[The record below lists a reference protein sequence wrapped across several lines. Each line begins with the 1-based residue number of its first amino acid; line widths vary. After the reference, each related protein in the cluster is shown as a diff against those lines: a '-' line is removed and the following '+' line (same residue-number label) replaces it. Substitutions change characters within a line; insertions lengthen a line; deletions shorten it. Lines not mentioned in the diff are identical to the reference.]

1 MSYVTIRVKPI
12 SAGAIKRAGIHNNR
26 LYTELGYDTPENII
40 IGQSVLNKNY
50 VLIDGIETKK
60 SLKDTIYYRIGEAGA
75 QERKNSV
82 MALEYVMSGTPDFL
96 MAYTPSK
103 YFANCVRFLEKKHG
117 AENIVAIAEH
127 YDESK
132 PHVHIIVVPII
143 RKEVRWKRSKGDG
156 YIEGKK
162 EENRLCARDFTGN
175 RDMLRKLQ
183 DDYFEY
189 CVPFGKECGVTL
201 ERGEKV
207 ESKAKKYVKKTNHEM
222 GLLNEKFEKYNQL
235 AQEANHQYK
244 IGKLIFEEHQKKL
257 KEIKEQ
263 HEKLQA
269 QKDKME
275 RDLNIKIEQ
284 QRNEERKNQLMKEG
298 EKRQEKNRLDREA
311 KEKEIKRQEREAKEK
326 AQKKEQ
332 GRDMG
337 GGMGM

>member
-26 LYTELGYDTPENII
+26 LYSELGFDTPENII

-60 SLKDTIYYRIGEAGA
+60 SLKDTIYYRIEEAGA

-82 MALEYVMSGTPDFL
+82 MALEYVMSGREDFL
-96 MAYTPSK
+96 MAYSPSK
-103 YFANCVRFLEKKHG
+103 YFANCVKFLEKKHG

-143 RKEVRWKRSKGDG
+143 RKEVHWKRSKGDG

-183 DDYFEY
+183 DDFFEY

-201 ERGEKV
+201 ERGTKIELQ
-207 ESKAKKYVKKTNHEM
+207 ARKYVKKTNHEM
-222 GLLNEKFEKYNQL
+222 ALLNVKFEKHNQL

-244 IGKLIFEEHQKKL
+244 IGELNIEEYQKKL

-263 HEKLQA
+263 NEKLQA

-275 RDLNIKIEQ
+275 RDLNIIIENQ
-284 QRNEERKNQLMKEG
+284 SNEEKKYKLMKEG
-298 EKRQEKNRLDREA
+298 KEKEQENKRLSLDIEA
-311 KEKEIKRQEREAKEK
+311 KEKE
-326 AQKKEQ
+326 QKK
-332 GRDMG
+332 DKDF
-337 GGMGM
+337 GMDGMSM

>member
-1 MSYVTIRVKPI
+1 MANATIRVKPI

-26 LYTELGYDTPENII
+26 LYSELGFDTPENII

-50 VLIDGIETKK
+50 VIIDGIETNM
-60 SLKDTIYYRIGEAGA
+60 SLKDTIYYCIKRAGA

-82 MALEYVMSGTPDFL
+82 MALEYVMSGSEDFL
-96 MAYTPSK
+96 KAYTPAK
-103 YFANCVRFLEKKHG
+103 HFANCVNFLEKKHG
-117 AENIVAIAEH
+117 KENIVAIAEH

-143 RKEVRWKRSKGDG
+143 KKEVRWKRSKGNG

-183 DDYFEY
+183 DDYFQY
-189 CVPFGKECGVTL
+189 CVPYGKECGLTL

-207 ESKAKKYVKKTNHEM
+207 EFQAKKYIKKTNYEM
-222 GLLNEKFEKYNQL
+222 GLLNEKFEKHNQL

-244 IGKLIFEEHQKKL
+244 IGELNFEENQKKL

-263 HEKLQA
+263 NEKLQA

-275 RDLNIKIEQ
+275 RDLNIILQKQ
-284 QRNEERKNQLMKEG
+284 GNEERKNKLMKEG
-298 EKRQEKNRLDREA
+298 G
-311 KEKEIKRQEREAKEK
+311 KEIKRQEKEK
-326 AQKKEQ
+326 KNKEQ
-332 GRDMG
+332 DKGNDF
-337 GGMGM
+337 GMGM